1 MMKRWA
7 ALGAG
12 LGLAAAALVHAPAA
26 WLAAVLSASPTSA
39 VRLIEPSGTVWQGS
53 ARLVLGERGRSQEE
67 FVLPGRLQWSLG
79 WAWSH
84 LQLFVQ
90 AECCMPIAQ
99 QMNLVPSWSGYAV
112 SVTDGASQWPAQM
125 MAALGAPWN
134 TVQPAGA
141 LHLRTQGLSVESVD
155 GRTILRGRI
164 DLDALGMSSRLSTLR
179 PIGSYRL
186 TLVGAAAAAP
196 ALEVQ
201 TLEGP
206 LRVTGTGKW
215 LGSRWQFSGEASADA
230 QSESALANLLNMVGR
245 RQGAKSMISL
255 G

>member
-26 WLAAVLSASPTSA
+26 WLATVLSASPDSG
-39 VRLIEPSGTVWQGS
+39 VRLVEPSGTVWQGS

-79 WAWSH
+79 WTWSH
-84 LQLFVQ
+84 IQLFVQ
-90 AECCMPIAQ
+90 AECCMQTPQ
-99 QMNLVPSWSGYAV
+99 QLHLVPSWGGFAV
-112 SVTDGASQWPAQM
+112 TLADGASQWPAQM

-134 TVQPAGA
+134 TVQLAGA
-141 LHLRTQGLSVESVD
+141 LHLRTQGLSVGSLD
-155 GRTILRGRI
+155 GRTIMRGRI

-186 TLVGAAAAAP
+186 TLVGVAAAAP
-196 ALEVQ
+196 TLEVH

-206 LRVTGTGKW
+206 LRVTGSGQW
-215 LGSRWQFSGEASADA
+215 LGSRWKFSGEASADA